1 MIELALLFLSL
12 SLCGKCEIIFIL
24 AHDEVLFRLYFS
36 CMYRVL
42 HNAIRFNDYNTHTV
56 LYLHRVMSVRTS
68 HIANVNSPGS
78 ITVGF
83 SKHV

>member
-1 MIELALLFLSL
+1 
-12 SLCGKCEIIFIL
+12 
-24 AHDEVLFRLYFS
+24 
-36 CMYRVL
+36 MYRVL